1 MGEYMNYL
9 YLLYRTVFLYFFLII
24 IFRIMGKRE
33 IGELSIQ
40 DFVVSILMA
49 ELAAIC
55 IEKFKDP
62 IGYTLFPIILLCC
75 LELLFGF
82 IFLRSNRI
90 RSIVEGKPVLIINK
104 GKICYKEM
112 IKQRYTMDDLL
123 LELRNKEIKDIK
135 DVEYAIL
142 ENNGVLNIF
151 QYDKIIHTDY
161 YPFPLILDGVIQYDT
176 LNDINKSDEWL
187 IKYLNKRNIFLD
199 EIFYAFYKG
208 GKIYIISKDELIV

>member
-1 MGEYMNYL
+1 
-9 YLLYRTVFLYFFLII
+9 
-24 IFRIMGKRE
+24 MGKRE

-55 IEKFKDP
+55 IEKFNDP
-62 IGYTLFPIILLCC
+62 ISYTLFPIILLCI
-75 LELLFGF
+75 LELLVGF
-82 IFLRSNRI
+82 ISLRNNKI

-104 GKICYKEM
+104 GKICYREM

-123 LELRNKEIKDIK
+123 LELRNKEIKNIK

-142 ENNGVLNIF
+142 ENNGNLNIF
-151 QYDKIIHTDY
+151 QYDNLIQNDY

-176 LNDINKSDEWL
+176 LNNINKSDEWL

-208 GKIYIISKDELIV
+208 GKIYIISKDELII

>member
-1 MGEYMNYL
+1 
-9 YLLYRTVFLYFFLII
+9 
-24 IFRIMGKRE
+24 MGKRE

-55 IEKFKDP
+55 IEKFNDP
-62 IGYTLFPIILLCC
+62 ISYTLFPIILLCL
-75 LELLFGF
+75 LELLVGF
-82 IFLRSNRI
+82 ISLRNNKI

-104 GKICYKEM
+104 GKICYREM

-123 LELRNKEIKDIK
+123 LELRNKEIKNIK

-142 ENNGVLNIF
+142 ENNGNLNIF
-151 QYDKIIHTDY
+151 QYDNLIQNDY

-176 LNDINKSDEWL
+176 LDNINKSDEWL

-208 GKIYIISKDELIV
+208 GKIYIISKDELII

>member
-1 MGEYMNYL
+1 
-9 YLLYRTVFLYFFLII
+9 
-24 IFRIMGKRE
+24 MGKRE

-62 IGYTLFPIILLCC
+62 IGYTLFPIILLCI
-75 LELLFGF
+75 LELIFGF
-82 IFLRSNRI
+82 VSLKNNKIKDI
-90 RSIVEGKPVLIINK
+90 MEGKPVLIINK

-123 LELRNKEIKDIK
+123 LELRNKEIKNIK

-142 ENNGVLNIF
+142 ENNGNLNIF
-151 QYDKIIHTDY
+151 QYDKLVDNEY

-176 LNDINKSDEWL
+176 LDNINKTDEWL

-208 GKIYIISKDELIV
+208 GKIYIISKDELII

>member
-1 MGEYMNYL
+1 MNYF
-9 YLLYRTVFLYFFLII
+9 YLFVRTIFLYFFLIV

-62 IGYTLFPIILLCC
+62 IGYTLFPIILLCI
-75 LELLFGF
+75 LELIFGF
-82 IFLRSNRI
+82 VSLKNNKIKDI
-90 RSIVEGKPVLIINK
+90 MEGKPVLIINK

-123 LELRNKEIKDIK
+123 LELRNKEIKNIK

-142 ENNGVLNIF
+142 ENNGNLNIF
-151 QYDKIIHTDY
+151 QYDKLVDNEY

-176 LNDINKSDEWL
+176 LDNINKTDEWL

-208 GKIYIISKDELIV
+208 GKIYIISKDELII

>member
-1 MGEYMNYL
+1 MH
-9 YLLYRTVFLYFFLII
+9 TFQII
-24 IFRIMGKRE
+24 
-33 IGELSIQ
+33 S
-40 DFVVSILMA
+40 
-49 ELAAIC
+49 

-62 IGYTLFPIILLCC
+62 IGYTLFPIILLCI
-75 LELLFGF
+75 LELIFGF
-82 IFLRSNRI
+82 VSLKSNKI
-90 RSIVEGKPVLIINK
+90 KDIMEGKPVLIINK

-123 LELRNKEIKDIK
+123 LELRNKEIKNIK

-142 ENNGVLNIF
+142 ENNGNLNVF
-151 QYDKIIHTDY
+151 QYDKLVDNEY

-176 LNDINKSDEWL
+176 LDNINKTDEWL

-208 GKIYIISKDELIV
+208 GKIYIISKDELII

>member
-1 MGEYMNYL
+1 MNYF
-9 YLLYRTVFLYFFLII
+9 YLFIRTIFLYFFLII
-24 IFRIMGKRE
+24 VFRIMGKRE

-55 IEKFKDP
+55 IEKFNDP
-62 IGYTLFPIILLCC
+62 ISYTLFPIILLCI
-75 LELLFGF
+75 LELLVGF
-82 IFLRSNRI
+82 ISLRNNKI

-104 GKICYKEM
+104 GKICYREM

-123 LELRNKEIKDIK
+123 LELRNKEIKNIK

-142 ENNGVLNIF
+142 ENNGNLNIF
-151 QYDKIIHTDY
+151 QYDNLIQNDY

-176 LNDINKSDEWL
+176 LDNINKSDEWL

-199 EIFYAFYKG
+199 EIFYAFYMG
-208 GKIYIISKDELIV
+208 GKIYIISKDELII

>member
-1 MGEYMNYL
+1 MNYF
-9 YLLYRTVFLYFFLII
+9 YLFIRTIFLYFFLII

-55 IEKFKDP
+55 IEKFNDP
-62 IGYTLFPIILLCC
+62 ISYTLFPIILLCI
-75 LELLFGF
+75 LELLVGF
-82 IFLRSNRI
+82 ISLRNNKI

-104 GKICYKEM
+104 GKICYREM

-123 LELRNKEIKDIK
+123 LELRNKEIKNIK

-142 ENNGVLNIF
+142 ENSGNLNIF
-151 QYDKIIHTDY
+151 QYDKLVQSDY
-161 YPFPLILDGVIQYDT
+161 FPFPLILDGVIQYDT
-176 LNDINKSDEWL
+176 LDNINKTDEWL
-187 IKYLNKRNIFLD
+187 INYLNKRNIF
-199 EIFYAFYKG
+199 
-208 GKIYIISKDELIV
+208 

>member
-1 MGEYMNYL
+1 
-9 YLLYRTVFLYFFLII
+9 
-24 IFRIMGKRE
+24 MGKRE

-55 IEKFKDP
+55 IEKFNDP
-62 IGYTLFPIILLCC
+62 ISYTLFPIILLCI
-75 LELLFGF
+75 LELLVGF
-82 IFLRSNRI
+82 ISLRNNKI

-104 GKICYKEM
+104 GKICYREM

-123 LELRNKEIKDIK
+123 LELRNKEIKNIK

-142 ENNGVLNIF
+142 ENNGNLNIF
-151 QYDKIIHTDY
+151 QYDNLIQNDY

-176 LNDINKSDEWL
+176 LDNINKSDEWL
-187 IKYLNKRNIFLD
+187 IKYLNNRNIFLD

-208 GKIYIISKDELIV
+208 GKIYIISKDELII

>member
-1 MGEYMNYL
+1 MNYF
-9 YLLYRTVFLYFFLII
+9 YLFIRTIFLYFFLII
-24 IFRIMGKRE
+24 VFRIMGKRE

-55 IEKFKDP
+55 IEKFNDP
-62 IGYTLFPIILLCC
+62 ISYTLFPIILLCI
-75 LELLFGF
+75 LELLVGF
-82 IFLRSNRI
+82 ISLRNNKI

-104 GKICYKEM
+104 GKICYREM

-123 LELRNKEIKDIK
+123 LELRNKEIKNIK

-142 ENNGVLNIF
+142 ENNGNLNIF
-151 QYDKIIHTDY
+151 QYDNLIQNDY

-176 LNDINKSDEWL
+176 LNNINKSDEWL

-208 GKIYIISKDELIV
+208 GKIYIISKDELII

>member
-1 MGEYMNYL
+1 MNYF
-9 YLLYRTVFLYFFLII
+9 YLFVRTIFLYFFLII

-55 IEKFKDP
+55 IEKFNDP
-62 IGYTLFPIILLCC
+62 IGYTLFPIILLCI
-75 LELLFGF
+75 LELIFGF
-82 IFLRSNRI
+82 VSLKNNKIKDI
-90 RSIVEGKPVLIINK
+90 MEGKPVLIINK

-123 LELRNKEIKDIK
+123 LELRNKEIKNIK

-142 ENNGVLNIF
+142 ENNGNLNVF
-151 QYDKIIHTDY
+151 QYDKLVDNEY

-176 LNDINKSDEWL
+176 LDNINKTDEWL

-208 GKIYIISKDELIV
+208 GKIYIISKDELII

>member
-1 MGEYMNYL
+1 MNYF
-9 YLLYRTVFLYFFLII
+9 YLFVRTIFLYFFLII
-24 IFRIMGKRE
+24 VFRIMGKRE

-55 IEKFKDP
+55 IEKFNDP
-62 IGYTLFPIILLCC
+62 IGYTLFPIILLCI
-75 LELLFGF
+75 LELIFGF
-82 IFLRSNRI
+82 VSLKNNKIKDI
-90 RSIVEGKPVLIINK
+90 MEGKPVLIINK
-104 GKICYKEM
+104 GKICYNEM

-123 LELRNKEIKDIK
+123 LELRNKEIKNIK

-142 ENNGVLNIF
+142 ENNGNLNIF
-151 QYDKIIHTDY
+151 QYDKLVDNEY

-176 LNDINKSDEWL
+176 LDNINKTDEWL

-208 GKIYIISKDELIV
+208 GKIYIISKDELII

>member
-1 MGEYMNYL
+1 
-9 YLLYRTVFLYFFLII
+9 
-24 IFRIMGKRE
+24 MGKRE

-55 IEKFKDP
+55 IEKFNDP
-62 IGYTLFPIILLCC
+62 ISYTLFPIILLCI
-75 LELLFGF
+75 LELLVGF
-82 IFLRSNRI
+82 ISLRNNKI

-104 GKICYKEM
+104 GKICYREM

-123 LELRNKEIKDIK
+123 LELRNKEIKNIK

-142 ENNGVLNIF
+142 ENNGNLNIF
-151 QYDKIIHTDY
+151 QYDNLIQNDY

-176 LNDINKSDEWL
+176 LDNINKSDEWL

-208 GKIYIISKDELIV
+208 GKIYIISKDELII

>member
-1 MGEYMNYL
+1 MNYF
-9 YLLYRTVFLYFFLII
+9 YLFVRTIFLYFFLII
-24 IFRIMGKRE
+24 VFRIMGKRE

-62 IGYTLFPIILLCC
+62 IGYTLFPIILLCI
-75 LELLFGF
+75 LELIFGF
-82 IFLRSNRI
+82 VSLKSNKI
-90 RSIVEGKPVLIINK
+90 KDIMEGKPVLIINK

-123 LELRNKEIKDIK
+123 LELRNKEIKNIK

-142 ENNGVLNIF
+142 ENNGNLNIF
-151 QYDKIIHTDY
+151 QYDKLVDNEY

-176 LNDINKSDEWL
+176 LDNINKTDEWL

>member
-1 MGEYMNYL
+1 MNYF
-9 YLLYRTVFLYFFLII
+9 YLFIRTIFLYFFLIV

-62 IGYTLFPIILLCC
+62 IGYTLFPIILLCI
-75 LELLFGF
+75 LELIFGF
-82 IFLRSNRI
+82 VSLKSNKI
-90 RSIVEGKPVLIINK
+90 KDIMEGKPVLIINK

-123 LELRNKEIKDIK
+123 LELRNKEIKNIK

-142 ENNGVLNIF
+142 ENNGNLNIF
-151 QYDKIIHTDY
+151 QYDKLVDNEY

-176 LNDINKSDEWL
+176 LDNINKTDEWL

>member
-1 MGEYMNYL
+1 MNYF
-9 YLLYRTVFLYFFLII
+9 YLFVRTIFLYFFLII
-24 IFRIMGKRE
+24 VFRIMGKRE

-55 IEKFKDP
+55 IEKFNDP
-62 IGYTLFPIILLCC
+62 IGYTLFPIILLCI
-75 LELLFGF
+75 LELIFGF
-82 IFLRSNRI
+82 VSLKNNKIKDI
-90 RSIVEGKPVLIINK
+90 MEGKPVLIINK

-123 LELRNKEIKDIK
+123 LELRNKEIKNIK

-142 ENNGVLNIF
+142 ENNGNLNIF
-151 QYDKIIHTDY
+151 QYDKLVDNEY

-176 LNDINKSDEWL
+176 LDNINKTDEWL

>member
-1 MGEYMNYL
+1 MNYF
-9 YLLYRTVFLYFFLII
+9 YLFIRTIFLYFFLII
-24 IFRIMGKRE
+24 VFRIMGKRE

-55 IEKFKDP
+55 IEKFNDP
-62 IGYTLFPIILLCC
+62 ISYTLFPIILLCI
-75 LELLFGF
+75 LELLVGF
-82 IFLRSNRI
+82 ISLRNNKI

-104 GKICYKEM
+104 GKICYREM

-123 LELRNKEIKDIK
+123 LELRNKEIKNIK

-142 ENNGVLNIF
+142 ENNGNLNIF
-151 QYDKIIHTDY
+151 QYDNLIQNDY

-176 LNDINKSDEWL
+176 LDNINKSDEWL

-208 GKIYIISKDELIV
+208 GKIYIISKDELII

>member
-1 MGEYMNYL
+1 
-9 YLLYRTVFLYFFLII
+9 
-24 IFRIMGKRE
+24 MGKRE

-55 IEKFKDP
+55 IEKFNDP
-62 IGYTLFPIILLCC
+62 ISYTLFPIILLCI
-75 LELLFGF
+75 LELLVGF
-82 IFLRSNRI
+82 ISLRNNKI
-90 RSIVEGKPVLIINK
+90 RSIVEGKPVLIIDK
-104 GKICYKEM
+104 GKICYREM

-123 LELRNKEIKDIK
+123 LELRNKEIKNIK

-142 ENNGVLNIF
+142 ENNGNLNIF
-151 QYDKIIHTDY
+151 QYDNLIQNDY

-176 LNDINKSDEWL
+176 LNNINKSDEWL

-208 GKIYIISKDELIV
+208 GKIYIISKDELII

>member
-1 MGEYMNYL
+1 MGDIMNYF
-9 YLLYRTVFLYFFLII
+9 YLFIRTVFLYFFLIV

-62 IGYTLFPIILLCC
+62 IGYTLFPIILLCV
-75 LELLFGF
+75 LEIIFGF
-82 IFLRSNRI
+82 VSLKSNKI
-90 RSIVEGKPVLIINK
+90 KDIMEGKPVLIINK

-123 LELRNKEIKDIK
+123 LELRNKEIKNIN

-142 ENNGVLNIF
+142 ENSGNLNIF
-151 QYDKIIHTDY
+151 QYDKLINDEY
-161 YPFPLILDGVIQYDT
+161 YPFPLILDGVIQYET
-176 LNDINKSDEWL
+176 LDNINKTDEWL

-208 GKIYIISKDELIV
+208 GKIYIVSKDELIV

>member
-1 MGEYMNYL
+1 MNYF
-9 YLLYRTVFLYFFLII
+9 YLFIRTIFLYFFLIV

-62 IGYTLFPIILLCC
+62 IGYTLFPIVLLCL
-75 LELLFGF
+75 LELFFGF
-82 IFLRSNRI
+82 ISLKNSKI
-90 RSIVEGKPVLIINK
+90 KDIMEGKPVLIINK

-112 IKQRYTMDDLL
+112 IKQRYSMDDLL
-123 LELRNKEIKDIK
+123 LELRNKEIKNIK

-142 ENNGVLNIF
+142 ENSGNLNIF
-151 QYDKIIHTDY
+151 QYDKLVQSDY
-161 YPFPLILDGVIQYDT
+161 FPFPLILDGVIQYDT
-176 LNDINKSDEWL
+176 LDNINKTDEWL
-187 IKYLNKRNIFLD
+187 INYLNKRNIFLD
-199 EIFYAFYKG
+199 EIFYAFYKNN
-208 GKIYIISKDELIV
+208 KIYIICKDELIV

>member
-1 MGEYMNYL
+1 MNYF
-9 YLLYRTVFLYFFLII
+9 YLFVRTIFLYFFLII

-55 IEKFKDP
+55 IEKFNDP
-62 IGYTLFPIILLCC
+62 IGYTLFPIILLCI
-75 LELLFGF
+75 LELIFGF
-82 IFLRSNRI
+82 VSLKNNKIKDI
-90 RSIVEGKPVLIINK
+90 MEGKPVLIINK

-123 LELRNKEIKDIK
+123 LELRNKEIKNIK

-142 ENNGVLNIF
+142 ENNGNLNVF
-151 QYDKIIHTDY
+151 QYDKLVDNEY

-176 LNDINKSDEWL
+176 LDNINKTDEWL

>member
-1 MGEYMNYL
+1 MNYF
-9 YLLYRTVFLYFFLII
+9 YLFIRTIFLYFFLII
-24 IFRIMGKRE
+24 VFRIMGKRE

-55 IEKFKDP
+55 IEKFNDP
-62 IGYTLFPIILLCC
+62 ISYTLFPIILLCI
-75 LELLFGF
+75 LELIVGF
-82 IFLRSNRI
+82 ISLRNNKI

-104 GKICYKEM
+104 GKICYREM

-123 LELRNKEIKDIK
+123 LELRNKEIKNIK

-142 ENNGVLNIF
+142 ENNGNLNIF
-151 QYDKIIHTDY
+151 QYDNLIQNDY

-176 LNDINKSDEWL
+176 LNNINKSDEWL

-208 GKIYIISKDELIV
+208 GKIYIISKDELII

>member
-1 MGEYMNYL
+1 
-9 YLLYRTVFLYFFLII
+9 
-24 IFRIMGKRE
+24 MGKRE

-55 IEKFKDP
+55 IEKFNDP
-62 IGYTLFPIILLCC
+62 ISYTLFPIILLCI
-75 LELLFGF
+75 LELLVGF
-82 IFLRSNRI
+82 ISLRNNKI

-104 GKICYKEM
+104 GKICYSEM

-123 LELRNKEIKDIK
+123 LELRNKEIKNIK

-142 ENNGVLNIF
+142 ENNGNLNIF
-151 QYDKIIHTDY
+151 QYDNLIQNDY
-161 YPFPLILDGVIQYDT
+161 YPFPLILDGVIQYET
-176 LNDINKSDEWL
+176 LNNINKTDEWL

-208 GKIYIISKDELIV
+208 GKIYIISKDELII

>member
-1 MGEYMNYL
+1 MNYF
-9 YLLYRTVFLYFFLII
+9 YLFVRTIFLYFFLII
-24 IFRIMGKRE
+24 VFRIMGKRE

-55 IEKFKDP
+55 IEKFNDP
-62 IGYTLFPIILLCC
+62 IGYTLFPIILLCI
-75 LELLFGF
+75 LELIFGF
-82 IFLRSNRI
+82 VSLKSNKI
-90 RSIVEGKPVLIINK
+90 KDIMEGKPVLIINK

-123 LELRNKEIKDIK
+123 LELRNKEIKNIK

-142 ENNGVLNIF
+142 ENNGNLNIF
-151 QYDKIIHTDY
+151 QYDKLVDNEY

-176 LNDINKSDEWL
+176 LDNINKTDEWL

-208 GKIYIISKDELIV
+208 GKIYIISKDELII

>member
-1 MGEYMNYL
+1 MNYF
-9 YLLYRTVFLYFFLII
+9 YLFIRTIFLYFFLII
-24 IFRIMGKRE
+24 VFRIMGKRE

-55 IEKFKDP
+55 IEKFNDP
-62 IGYTLFPIILLCC
+62 ISYTLFPIILLCI
-75 LELLFGF
+75 LELLVGF
-82 IFLRSNRI
+82 ISLRNNKI

-104 GKICYKEM
+104 GKICYREM
-112 IKQRYTMDDLL
+112 IKQRKTMDDLL
-123 LELRNKEIKDIK
+123 LELRNKEIKNIK

-142 ENNGVLNIF
+142 ENNGNLNIF
-151 QYDKIIHTDY
+151 QYDNLIQNDY

-176 LNDINKSDEWL
+176 LDNINKSDEWL

-208 GKIYIISKDELIV
+208 GKIYIISKDELII

>member
-1 MGEYMNYL
+1 
-9 YLLYRTVFLYFFLII
+9 
-24 IFRIMGKRE
+24 MGKRE

-55 IEKFKDP
+55 IEKFNDP
-62 IGYTLFPIILLCC
+62 ISYTLFPIILLCI
-75 LELLFGF
+75 LELLVGF
-82 IFLRSNRI
+82 ISLRNNKI

-123 LELRNKEIKDIK
+123 LELRNKEIKNIK

-142 ENNGVLNIF
+142 ENNGNLNIF
-151 QYDKIIHTDY
+151 QYDNLIQNDY

-176 LNDINKSDEWL
+176 LDNINKSDEWL

-208 GKIYIISKDELIV
+208 GKIYIISKDELII

>member
-1 MGEYMNYL
+1 MNYF
-9 YLLYRTVFLYFFLII
+9 YLFTRTIFLYFFLII
-24 IFRIMGKRE
+24 VFRIMGKRE

-55 IEKFKDP
+55 IEKFNDP
-62 IGYTLFPIILLCC
+62 ISYTLFPIILLCI
-75 LELLFGF
+75 LELLVGF
-82 IFLRSNRI
+82 ISLRNNKI

-104 GKICYKEM
+104 GKICYREM

-123 LELRNKEIKDIK
+123 LELRNKEIKNIK

-142 ENNGVLNIF
+142 ENNGNLNIF
-151 QYDKIIHTDY
+151 QYDNLIQNDY

-176 LNDINKSDEWL
+176 LNNINKSDEWL

-208 GKIYIISKDELIV
+208 GKIYIISKDELII

>member
-1 MGEYMNYL
+1 MNYF
-9 YLLYRTVFLYFFLII
+9 YLFIRTIFLYFFLII

-55 IEKFKDP
+55 IEKFNDP
-62 IGYTLFPIILLCC
+62 ISYTLFPIILLCI
-75 LELLFGF
+75 LELLVGF
-82 IFLRSNRI
+82 ISLRNNKI

-135 DVEYAIL
+135 DIEYAIL
-142 ENNGVLNIF
+142 ENNGNLNIF
-151 QYDKIIHTDY
+151 QYDKLVYTDY

-176 LNDINKSDEWL
+176 LKDIDKSDEWL

-208 GKIYIISKDELIV
+208 GKIYIISKDELII

>member
-1 MGEYMNYL
+1 MNYF
-9 YLLYRTVFLYFFLII
+9 YLFVRTIFLYFFLII

-62 IGYTLFPIILLCC
+62 IGYTLFPIILLCI
-75 LELLFGF
+75 LELIFGF
-82 IFLRSNRI
+82 VSLKNNKIKDI
-90 RSIVEGKPVLIINK
+90 MEGKPVLIINK

-123 LELRNKEIKDIK
+123 LELRNKEIKNIK

-142 ENNGVLNIF
+142 ENNGNLNIF
-151 QYDKIIHTDY
+151 QYDKLVDNEY

-176 LNDINKSDEWL
+176 LDNINKTDEWL

>member
-1 MGEYMNYL
+1 
-9 YLLYRTVFLYFFLII
+9 
-24 IFRIMGKRE
+24 MGKRE

-55 IEKFKDP
+55 IEKFNDP
-62 IGYTLFPIILLCC
+62 IGYTLFPIILLCI
-75 LELLFGF
+75 LELIFGF
-82 IFLRSNRI
+82 VSLKNNKIKDI
-90 RSIVEGKPVLIINK
+90 MEGKPVLIINK

-123 LELRNKEIKDIK
+123 LELRNKEIKNIK

-142 ENNGVLNIF
+142 ENNGNLNIF
-151 QYDKIIHTDY
+151 QYDKLVDNEY

-176 LNDINKSDEWL
+176 LDNINKTDEWL

-208 GKIYIISKDELIV
+208 GKIYIISKDELII